1 MDTFNLPNIPNINLH
16 MGEIIMQKIYRLK
29 NVIEVTGMSRST
41 IYRLMDQDKFPK
53 PIKLTQRIIGFLEE
67 DIDQGIQNRYQEG
80 IKHESE

>member
-1 MDTFNLPNIPNINLH
+1 
-16 MGEIIMQKIYRLK
+16 MQKIYRLK

-53 PIKLTQRIIGFLEE
+53 PIKLSQRIIGFLEE
-67 DIDQGIQNRYQEG
+67 DIDQWIQERYQEG